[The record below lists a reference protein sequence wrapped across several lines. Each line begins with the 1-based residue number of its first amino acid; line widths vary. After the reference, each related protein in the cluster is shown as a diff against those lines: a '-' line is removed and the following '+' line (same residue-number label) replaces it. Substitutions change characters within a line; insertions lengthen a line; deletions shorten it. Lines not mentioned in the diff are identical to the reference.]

1 LFFAAYAL
9 TAIAISVNN
18 FNLGVFAMLL
28 VFATTLSYYSKPE
41 NEYYVW
47 SFSVNA
53 KVFLFSKIKTAILF
67 STLLALPI
75 AIVLVTF
82 YSQNIGILSLSFL
95 VGWAFLISVI
105 VSKYSTYPDEINIT
119 QGILLALCIWFPP
132 ILVILIPY
140 LFKKSENQLS
150 GLLK

>member
-1 LFFAAYAL
+1 
-9 TAIAISVNN
+9 
-18 FNLGVFAMLL
+18 
-28 VFATTLSYYSKPE
+28 
-41 NEYYVW
+41 
-47 SFSVNA
+47 
-53 KVFLFSKIKTAILF
+53 LFSKIKTAILF

-82 YSQNIGILSLSFL
+82 FSQNIGILSLSFL
-95 VGWAFLISVI
+95 AGWAFLISVI
-105 VSKYSTYPDEINIT
+105 VSKYSAYPDEMNIT